1 MDKKTFGIGILS
13 LSAMVLLAANFV
25 IRQQPAEA
33 VAVIKDRDYQAAT
46 VKGPTGG
53 DSLYIADNRTG
64 VIAVFSYDPTSRG
77 LKLRASRLVA
87 DAFVQK

>member
-1 MDKKTFGIGILS
+1 MDKKIFGIGILS
-13 LSAMVLLAANFV
+13 LSAVILLAANFV
-25 IRQQPAEA
+25 IRQPAEA

-53 DSLYIADNRTG
+53 DSLYVADNRTG
-64 VIAVFSYDPTSRG
+64 VIAIFSYDPTSRG